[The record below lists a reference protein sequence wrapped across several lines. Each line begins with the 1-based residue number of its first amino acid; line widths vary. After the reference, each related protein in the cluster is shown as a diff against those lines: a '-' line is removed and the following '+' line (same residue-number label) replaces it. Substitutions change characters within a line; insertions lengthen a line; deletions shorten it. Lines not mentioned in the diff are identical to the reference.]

1 MAMVIR
7 HMSSTQQVIDA
18 QLSTDR
24 KRKKASER
32 LSSGYRINRAADDAA
47 GLAVSEKLRAIRRG
61 LRQGLRNID
70 DGINYVRTVEGAS
83 QEIHNMLQRLK
94 ELAVES
100 CNGTYDDLDRDAM
113 DLEYQQI
120 LDEIDQITSTAD
132 FNGVP
137 LFEKHLSA
145 FEKNEG
151 DLSHNSP
158 VRISAK
164 NDTLVLGY
172 TIDGTQKEYTVNIP
186 RGTYS
191 VEELADLIDTDL
203 FDNAP
208 ELIIGVNTANQ
219 LTMQAEG
226 GTLDYISGNGSS
238 LFYNTV
244 IGSSDG
250 YLLGVTYFPDESSEL
265 GIIAGENDTVSFR
278 VGNTD
283 DTLYSFT
290 IAPGSYTR
298 SELVDE
304 INSKIA
310 GAGIPGNIKAVECEN
325 DNGQMVIGLSSD
337 TTITGL
343 AGNFIEI
350 DGITS
355 PIYDICKYG
364 HIDNSQALLS
374 GTKRIPDI
382 LEIERD
388 RNHYFVLDLKW
399 YGDDASAKST
409 KLRIDLLSDGENT
422 KTYSSP
428 MDLVNTI
435 QKQIDD
441 AGLPFTVTLN
451 AKGGL
456 DIKSD
461 QYGNKCAVNLDKS
474 DVPSPYMVYDLF
486 DAATLNKVAPTQGT
500 STYTRAIFTAYKPLT
515 APIYIPATE
524 NTLSFDITLSD
535 DNQAPASEKTVKR
548 LDIVIPPGS
557 YSSTSALVQA
567 MNDQI
572 DNNYPELADKLQ
584 FSIDTSKAIK
594 LYAEG
599 NNGSD
604 VEKIV
609 IDSTCSAYKRLI
621 AGARYDDNITTVA
634 GKETAYVTS
643 SSNVPGS
650 SRANVTSTSGSTQQ
664 GVTYVEEQSKTAQ
677 KSGNYIVYSGATID
691 VVNGT
696 TTRESIEGQAGT
708 VITSTTAASVT
719 LDDVLT
725 QFNVLGTSQKDLSFS
740 FTLDDKNGSTD
751 YSVVIPKGSTASEAT
766 ALIKDAI
773 KDKASLSVKG
783 NDIVITSLEKG
794 EEMKFYNVS
803 GTLLNKASKN
813 SLASQS
819 GAIIDAPNNK
829 VYIPATLTVKN
840 AASQIPYTADASN
853 DRLIMTA
860 GQHSYDLRLT
870 HKTYT
875 SLADMA
881 AEINAQIAA
890 ADGGNAATTVKVGT
904 DGKSLV
910 FTGPYSESGNV
921 DIDDV
926 STCNIGLTK
935 KTVSTSDPNYNPAT
949 GNIEKPASIRAEG
962 ISTHFP
968 KTIDSSNN
976 TITMDYTSP
985 DPLDATKTVTEK
997 LTITIPDGT
1006 YDNVSDFTN
1015 AVNNA
1020 IASDP
1025 ALSGKIK
1032 ASYSASG
1039 SNKGLT
1045 FTTEK
1050 GGNGYKLTNLGGT
1063 SDVDKYISK
1072 ANTSGGEVDTD
1083 ANVVKFPA
1091 YVQNDKYNTL
1101 FNGDGLEITD
1111 ANDHVSIT
1119 VNGTTYE
1126 FDIAHGVYKGSTGRA
1141 DLTDQLK
1148 DGLAAADVTVT
1159 DTGDSLKITT
1169 NEGGLGQKIF
1179 VNGGCTAPYFKK
1191 AQAVSAPASTAR
1203 KESPCYILGKN
1214 AISNI
1219 EIKDYFNKMSF
1230 DFVQDG
1236 KTYNV
1241 DVTVPTGTYTAD
1253 TLAQAIQDSIN
1264 KTLPSNSLEVYTN
1277 ASGNIGIR
1285 SATITPLRTI
1295 QNFDG
1300 GLFEKVFQ
1308 DASYKNINRHTE
1320 KAGTSTGSYL
1330 TYIVGRNNLFPET
1343 QDELASGH
1351 NVIIYPALNDNLIFD
1366 LRYDGQTYK
1375 VDITIPAGQYSPK
1388 KLAEAVRDAGRTALD
1403 GMTDKNGKPFPKD
1416 AFNAT
1421 IGLNP
1426 IGLPDPNTAI
1436 KSSDKLVLSFKAP
1449 DDGSINDTECIIDG
1463 VRGSAAYRIFYE
1475 ATQSP
1480 MPSKVIGKADLS
1492 DGIMIRTGENDTLTF
1507 EIDGVATS
1515 VTIPEDTYTCDEL
1528 YRYLNDQYAAAD
1540 SMVRCTNMNGH
1551 LMFYTI
1557 ENGDYEIGKFT
1568 GNAADAL
1575 FYGGES
1581 RETDSELGIHTG
1593 RRTDTYIW
1601 YLKTRVDDHLL
1612 RINTTGVSTAERSAK
1627 ALGRIDAAVNS
1638 LSYWRALSGANENRS
1653 RHTYSRNQEYIE
1665 NIEEADST
1673 LRDADIPTE
1682 AAELAKQQ
1690 ILIQT
1695 QNAMIEQSKQQH
1707 SSVLDVLA

>member
-1 MAMVIR
+1 MALVIR
-7 HMSSTQQVIDA
+7 HMSTTQYVIDN
-18 QLSTDR
+18 QLSTD
-24 KRKKASER
+24 KKFKKASER

-47 GLAVSEKLRAIRRG
+47 GLAVSEKLRSIRRS

-120 LDEIDQITSTAD
+120 LDEIDQITGTAD

-151 DLSHNSP
+151 DVCHNRP
-158 VRISAK
+158 VKINAR

-208 ELIIGVNTANQ
+208 ELIIGVNTENQ

-226 GTLDYISGNGSS
+226 GSLDYISGNGSS

-250 YLLGVTYFPDESSEL
+250 YLLGVTYFPNESSEL
-265 GIIAGENDTVSFR
+265 SILAGENDTVSFR
-278 VGNTD
+278 VGNND
-283 DTLYSFT
+283 DSLHSFT
-290 IAPGSYTR
+290 IAAGNYTR

-304 INSKIA
+304 MNSKIA
-310 GAGIPGNIKAVECEN
+310 AAGIPGNIKAVECE
-325 DNGQMVIGLSSD
+325 DDDGRMVIGLSSD
-337 TTITGL
+337 STITGL

-364 HIDNSQALLS
+364 HIDNSQAVLA
-374 GTKRIPDI
+374 GTKRIPDV
-382 LEIERD
+382 LDIERG
-388 RNHYFVLDLKW
+388 RNDYFVLNLKW
-399 YGDDASAKST
+399 YGDDASAQSA
-409 KLRIDLLSDGENT
+409 KLRIDLLADNENV

-428 MDLVNTI
+428 MDLVNTV

-456 DIKSD
+456 NIASD
-461 QYGNKCAVNLDKS
+461 QYGDKCSVKLDTS
-474 DVPSPYMVYDLF
+474 DVPSPHMVYDLF
-486 DAATLNKVAPTQGT
+486 DASTLVKVSPSQGT
-500 STYTRAIFTAYKPLT
+500 SSYTRAIFTAYKPLT
-515 APIYIPATE
+515 APIYIPDTE
-524 NTLSFDITLSD
+524 NTLSFDITLSEH
-535 DNQAPASEKTVKR
+535 NSNSTAPETIER
-548 LDIVIPPGS
+548 IDIVIPSGS
-557 YSSTSALVQA
+557 YTSTSELVQA

-572 DNNYPELADKLQ
+572 DNNYPALADKLQ
-584 FSIDTSKAIK
+584 FSIDTSNAIK

-604 VEKIV
+604 VEKIT
-609 IDSTCSAYKRLI
+609 IDSACSAYKRLI
-621 AGARYDDNITTVA
+621 AGSRYYDNVTIVN

-643 SSNVPGS
+643 SSNVPGT
-650 SRANVTSTSGSTQQ
+650 SRANVTSTSGSTQK
-664 GVTYVEEQSKTAQ
+664 GVTYVEEQSQTTQ
-677 KSGNYIVYSGATID
+677 KSGNYIVYSSTSVD

-696 TTRESIEGQAGT
+696 TTRKTIEGQAGT
-708 VITSTTAASVT
+708 VITDTTPASLT

-725 QFNVLGTSQKDLSFS
+725 QFKVLGTSQKDLSFS
-740 FTLDDKNGSTD
+740 FTLDDKNGSND
-751 YSVVIPKGSTASEAT
+751 YSVVIPKGSTADEAV
-766 ALIKDAI
+766 AMIREKI
-773 KDKASLSVKG
+773 NDKATVKVNG
-783 NDIVITSLEKG
+783 NDISITSREEG

-819 GAIIDAPNNK
+819 GAIIDAANNK
-829 VYIPATLTVKN
+829 VYIPSTLTVKN
-840 AASQIPYTADASN
+840 AASQIPYTADTSN

-860 GQHSYDLRLT
+860 GQHSYDLRLS
-870 HKTYT
+870 HKTYN
-875 SLADMA
+875 SLSEMA

-890 ADGGNAATTVKVGT
+890 SDGGTPATTVKVGT

-910 FTGPYSESGNV
+910 FTGPYNESGTV
-921 DIDDV
+921 EIDDV

-949 GNIEKPASIRAEG
+949 GNIENPASIRAEG
-962 ISTHFP
+962 IDTHFP

-976 TITMDYTSP
+976 TITMDYTYP
-985 DPLDATKTVTEK
+985 DPGDAQKTITESLTVT
-997 LTITIPDGT
+997 IPNGT
-1006 YDNVSDFTN
+1006 YNDASAFIN
-1015 AVNNA
+1015 AINNA

-1032 ASYSASG
+1032 ASYSSSG

-1045 FTTEK
+1045 FTTVK
-1050 GGNGYKLTNLGGT
+1050 GGTGYKLSKLSGT
-1063 SDVDKYISK
+1063 SEVDKYISK
-1072 ANTSGGEVDTD
+1072 ANTSGGEVDAD
-1083 ANVVKFPA
+1083 SNVVKFPA
-1091 YVQNDKYNTL
+1091 YALNDKYNTL
-1101 FNGDGLEITD
+1101 FTGDGVEITD
-1111 ANDHVSIT
+1111 ANDHVSLTI
-1119 VNGTTYE
+1119 NGNVYE
-1126 FDIAHGVYKGSTGRA
+1126 FDIAHGVYKDASGRA
-1141 DLTDQLK
+1141 DLTQQLENA
-1148 DGLAAADVTVT
+1148 LAGAGVTIT
-1159 DTGDSLKITT
+1159 DSGNSLKITT
-1169 NEGGLGQKIF
+1169 NDSGLGQSIS
-1179 VNGGCTAPYFKK
+1179 VNGANTSPYFKA
-1191 AQAVSAPASTAR
+1191 AQSVSAPASTQR

-1214 AISNI
+1214 AISSI
-1219 EIKDYFNKMSF
+1219 EIKDYYNKMSF
-1230 DFVQDG
+1230 DYVQDG
-1236 KTYNV
+1236 TTYQV
-1241 DVTVPTGTYTAD
+1241 DVTVPVGTYTAA

-1264 KTLPSNSLEVYTN
+1264 QTLPSNSLEVYTN
-1277 ASGNIGIR
+1277 SLGNIGIR

-1295 QNFDG
+1295 KNFEG
-1300 GLFEKVFQ
+1300 GLFDKVFQ
-1308 DASYKNINRHTE
+1308 NANYTNITWHTE

-1330 TYIVGRNNLFPET
+1330 TYIVGRNDLSPET
-1343 QDELASGH
+1343 EDELSSGH

-1366 LRYDGQTYK
+1366 LRYDGETYK
-1375 VDITIPAGQYSPK
+1375 VDLTIPAGEYAPD
-1388 KLAEAVRDAGRTALD
+1388 KLAEAIRDAGRAALD
-1403 GMTDKNGKPFPKD
+1403 GMTDINGKPFPKD

-1421 IGLNP
+1421 IGLTP
-1426 IGLPDPNTAI
+1426 IGLPNPNTAI

-1449 DDGSINDTECIIDG
+1449 DDGSLDDTECIIDG

-1480 MPSKVIGKADLS
+1480 TPSKVIGKADLS
-1492 DGIMIRTGENDTLTF
+1492 DGIMITAGENDTLSFTL
-1507 EIDGVATS
+1507 DGTEYS

-1528 YRYLNDQYAAAD
+1528 YQYLNEQYAAANC
-1540 SMVRCTNMNGH
+1540 MVRCTNMNGH

-1568 GNAADAL
+1568 GNAADTL

-1627 ALGRIDAAVNS
+1627 ALSRIDNAVNS

-1653 RHTYSRNQEYIE
+1653 NHTYSRNQEYIANLE
-1665 NIEEADST
+1665 DAEST
-1673 LRDADIPTE
+1673 LRDADIPIE

-1690 ILIQT
+1690 ILIQA
-1695 QNAMIEQSKQQH
+1695 QNAMIVQSKEQH
-1707 SSVLDVLA
+1707 SSILDVLA

>member
-1 MAMVIR
+1 MGLVIR
-7 HMSSTQQVIDA
+7 HMSTTQFVIDN
-18 QLSTDR
+18 QLSTN
-24 KRKKASER
+24 KKQKKASER

-47 GLAVSEKLRAIRRG
+47 GLAVSEKLRSIRRS

-120 LDEIDQITSTAD
+120 LDEIDQLTGTAD

-145 FEKNEG
+145 FEMNEG
-151 DLSHNSP
+151 DVKHNKP
-158 VRISAK
+158 VRINAK
-164 NDTLVLGY
+164 NDTLILGY

-208 ELIIGVNTANQ
+208 ELIIGVNTSNQ
-219 LTMQAEG
+219 LTMQTEG
-226 GTLDYISGNGSS
+226 GSLDYISGNASS

-250 YLLGVTYFPDESSEL
+250 FLLGVTFFRQETTRLEV
-265 GIIAGENDTVSFR
+265 IAGKNDTFSFR

-283 DTLYSFT
+283 DILHTFTLD
-290 IAPGSYTR
+290 PGNYTC
-298 SELVDE
+298 SELIDA

-310 GAGIPGNIKAVECEN
+310 GSGIPGNIKAVECEN
-325 DNGQMVIGLSSD
+325 DNGDKIIGLSSD
-337 TTITGL
+337 STITGL

-350 DGITS
+350 DGIDS

-364 HIDNSQALLS
+364 YIDNSQAVLA
-374 GTKRIPDI
+374 GTKRIPDT
-382 LEIERD
+382 LEIERG
-388 RNHYFVLDLKW
+388 RNDYFVLDLKW

-409 KLRIDLLSDGENT
+409 KLRIDLLADGENL
-422 KTYSSP
+422 KTYASP

-456 DIKSD
+456 NIASD
-461 QYGNKCAVNLDKS
+461 QYGNKCSVKLDTS

-486 DAATLNKVAPTQGT
+486 DAATLVKAAPSQGT
-500 STYTRAIFTAYKPLT
+500 STYTRAIFTAYKSLT
-515 APIYIPATE
+515 APIYIPDTE
-524 NTLSFDITLSD
+524 NTLSFNITLSD
-535 DNQAPASEKTVKR
+535 DNQAPASEKTTER
-548 LDIVIPPGS
+548 IDIVIPPDS
-557 YSSTSALVQA
+557 YSSTSELVQA

-572 DNNYPELADKLQ
+572 DNNYPDLADKLQ
-584 FSIDTSKAIK
+584 FSIDTSNAIK

-604 VEKIV
+604 VEKIA
-609 IDSTCSAYKRLI
+609 IDSSCSAYKRLI
-621 AGARYDDNITTVA
+621 AGSRYYDSVSIVN

-643 SSNVPGS
+643 SSNVPGT
-650 SRANVTSTSGSTQQ
+650 SRSNVTSTSGSTQK
-664 GVTYVEEQSKTAQ
+664 GVTYVEEQSKSAQ
-677 KSGNYIVYSGATID
+677 QSAPYITYSGATVDI
-691 VVNGT
+691 VNGT
-696 TTRESIEGQAGT
+696 TTRVKEEGNPEGK
-708 VITSTTAASVT
+708 ITDTDPATLT
-719 LDDVLT
+719 LDEVLT
-725 QFNVLGTSQKDLSFS
+725 QFKLLGTSQKDISFS

-751 YSVVIPKGSTASEAT
+751 YSVVIPKGSTADEA
-766 ALIKDAI
+766 AAMIREEI
-773 KDKASLSVKG
+773 KDKASLQVKG
-783 NDIVITSLEKG
+783 NDIVITSLDEG

-803 GTLLNKASKN
+803 GTLLNKASKS
-813 SLASQS
+813 SLALQS
-819 GAIIDAPNNK
+819 GAIIDEANNK
-829 VYIPATLTVKN
+829 VYIPSKLTVKN

-860 GQHSYDLRLT
+860 GQHSYDLRLS

-875 SLADMA
+875 SLAEMA
-881 AEINAQIAA
+881 TEINAQIAA
-890 ADGGNAATTVKVGT
+890 ADGGTPATTVQVGS

-910 FTGPYSESGNV
+910 FTGPYNESGTV

-935 KTVSTSDPNYNPAT
+935 KTVSSSDPNYNPAT
-949 GNIEKPASIRAEG
+949 GNIEKPATIRAEG
-962 ISTHFP
+962 IDTHFP
-968 KTIDSSNN
+968 KTIDSTNN

-985 DPLDATKTVTEK
+985 DPLDADRTITEK

-1006 YDNVSDFTN
+1006 YNNATEFTN

-1032 ASYSASG
+1032 ASYSSSG

-1050 GGNGYKLTNLGGT
+1050 GGSGYKLSNLSGT
-1063 SDVDKYISK
+1063 TEVDKYISK
-1072 ANTSGGEVDTD
+1072 ANTSGGEVDAD
-1083 ANVVKFPA
+1083 GNVVKFPA
-1091 YVQNDKYNTL
+1091 TATNDKYNTL
-1101 FNGDGLEITD
+1101 FTGDGVEITD
-1111 ANDHVSIT
+1111 ANDHVSLSI
-1119 VNGTTYE
+1119 NGTVYE
-1126 FDIAHGVYKGSTGRA
+1126 FDIAHGVYQGTSGRA
-1141 DLTDQLK
+1141 DLTDQLRN
-1148 DGLAAADVTVT
+1148 GLAGANVTVT
-1159 DTGDSLKITT
+1159 DSGNSLTITT
-1169 NEGGLGQKIF
+1169 NDSGLGQTIS
-1179 VNGGCTAPYFKK
+1179 VNGGNTSPYFKR
-1191 AQAVSAPASTAR
+1191 AQNVSAPVSTQR

-1214 AISNI
+1214 AISSI
-1219 EIKDYFNKMSF
+1219 EIKDYFNSMSF
-1230 DFVQDG
+1230 DYVQDG
-1236 KTYNV
+1236 TTYQV
-1241 DVTVPTGTYTAD
+1241 DVTVPVGTYTAT

-1264 KTLPSNSLEVYTN
+1264 QTLPSNSLEVYTN
-1277 ASGNIGIR
+1277 GSGNIGIQ

-1295 QNFDG
+1295 TNFKG
-1300 GLFEKVFQ
+1300 GLFDKVFQ
-1308 DASYKNINRHTE
+1308 NANYTNISRHTE
-1320 KAGTSTGSYL
+1320 KVGTSTGSYL
-1330 TYIVGRNNLFPET
+1330 TYIVGRNDLSPET
-1343 QDELASGH
+1343 DDELSSGH

-1366 LRYDGQTYK
+1366 LRYDGETYK
-1375 VDITIPAGQYSPK
+1375 VDFTIPAGEYAPDQ
-1388 KLAEAVRDAGRTALD
+1388 LADVIREAGRAALD
-1403 GMTDKNGKPFPKD
+1403 GMTDKNGNPFPKD

-1421 IGLNP
+1421 IGLTP
-1426 IGLPDPNTAI
+1426 IGLPNPNTAI

-1449 DDGSINDTECIIDG
+1449 DDGSLSDTECIIDG

-1480 MPSKVIGKADLS
+1480 TPSKVIGKADLT
-1492 DGIMIRTGENDTLTF
+1492 DGIMITAGENDTLSF
-1507 EIDGVATS
+1507 ELDGTEYS

-1528 YRYLNDQYAAAD
+1528 YQYLNEQFAAVN

-1557 ENGDYEIGKFT
+1557 ENGDYEIGMFT
-1568 GNAADAL
+1568 GNAADSL

-1601 YLKTRVDDHLL
+1601 YLKTRIDDHLM

-1627 ALGRIDAAVNS
+1627 ALSRIDNAVNS

-1653 RHTYSRNQEYIE
+1653 RHTYSRNQEYIA
-1665 NIEEADST
+1665 NIEEAEST

-1690 ILIQT
+1690 ILMQA
-1695 QNAMIEQSKQQH
+1695 QNAMIEQGKQQH
-1707 SSVLDVLA
+1707 SSILDVLA

>member
-1 MAMVIR
+1 MGLIIR
-7 HMSSTQQVIDA
+7 NMGSTQQVIDA
-18 QLSTDR
+18 QLSTER

-47 GLAVSEKLRAIRRG
+47 GLAVSEKLRSIRRS

-83 QEIHNMLQRLK
+83 QEIHNMLVRLK

-145 FEKNEG
+145 FEMNEG
-151 DLSHNSP
+151 DVKHDSP
-158 VRISAK
+158 VRINAK

-172 TIDGTQKEYTVNIP
+172 TIDGEQKEYTVNIP

-203 FDNAP
+203 FENAP
-208 ELIIGVNTANQ
+208 ELIIGVNTENQ

-226 GTLDYISGNGSS
+226 GSIDYISGSGSS

-250 YLLGVTYFPDESSEL
+250 YLLGVTYFPSEDSEL

-290 IAPGSYTR
+290 IDPGSYTR
-298 SELVDE
+298 SELVDA

-310 GAGIPGNIKAVECEN
+310 DAGIPGDIKAIECEN

-364 HIDNSQALLS
+364 NIDNSQAVLS

-382 LEIERD
+382 LEIERG
-388 RNHYFVLDLKW
+388 RNEYFVLDLNY
-399 YGDDASAKST
+399 YGDDGSAQSA
-409 KLRIDLLSDGENT
+409 KLRIDLLADDENV
-422 KTYSSP
+422 KTFNSP

-435 QKQIDD
+435 QKQLDNAD
-441 AGLPFTVTLN
+441 LPFTVTLN

-456 DIKSD
+456 EITSD
-461 QYGNKCAVNLDKS
+461 QYGDKCSVKLDTS

-486 DAATLNKVAPTQGT
+486 DAATLVKVTPTQGT

-515 APIYIPATE
+515 APIYIPDTE

-535 DNQAPASEKTVKR
+535 DNQAAASEKTVVR
-548 LDIVIPPGS
+548 LDIVIPSGS
-557 YSSTSALVQA
+557 YASTTALVQA

-572 DNNYPELADKLQ
+572 DNNYPDLADKLQ
-584 FSIDTSKAIK
+584 FSIDTSNAIK

-621 AGARYDDNITTVA
+621 AGARYYDNSTTVA

-643 SSNVPGS
+643 SSNVPGT
-650 SRANVTSTSGSTQQ
+650 SRANVTSSSGSTQQ
-664 GVTYVEEQSKTAQ
+664 GVTYVKEQSQTSQ
-677 KSGNYIVYSGATID
+677 KSGNYIVYSGATVD

-696 TTRESIEGQAGT
+696 TSRESIEGQAGT
-708 VITSTTAASVT
+708 VVTDTTPASIT
-719 LDDVLT
+719 LDEVLT
-725 QFNVLGTSQKDLSFS
+725 QFSVLGTSQKDLSFS
-740 FTLDDKNGSTD
+740 FTLDDQNGSTD
-751 YSVVIPKGSTASEAT
+751 YSVIIPKGSTAAEA
-766 ALIKDAI
+766 ASLIRDAI
-773 KDKASLSVKG
+773 KDKASLTVKG
-783 NDIVITSLEKG
+783 NDVVITSLEEG

-819 GAIIDAPNNK
+819 GAVIDQANNM
-829 VYIPATLTVKN
+829 VYIPSTLTVKN
-840 AASQIPYTADASN
+840 AASQIPYTADDVN
-853 DRLIMTA
+853 DRLIITA
-860 GQHSYDLRLT
+860 GQHSYDLRLSHT
-870 HKTYT
+870 TYN
-875 SLADMA
+875 SLSEIAD
-881 AEINAQIAA
+881 EINAQIAA
-890 ADGGNAATTVKVGT
+890 ADGGTAATTVTVGS
-904 DGKSLV
+904 DGKSLI
-910 FTGPYSESGNV
+910 FTGPYSESGTV
-921 DIDDV
+921 EIDDV

-935 KTVSTSDPNYNPAT
+935 KTVDPSDPNYNPAT
-949 GNIEKPASIRAEG
+949 GNIENPATITAEG
-962 ISTHFP
+962 IDTHFP
-968 KTIDSSNN
+968 KTVTSANN
-976 TITMDYTSP
+976 TITMNYSAP
-985 DPLDATKTVTEK
+985 DPSDAENTVTEQ
-997 LTITIPDGT
+997 LTITIPEGT
-1006 YDNVSDFTN
+1006 YNSASEFTDAIN
-1015 AVNNA
+1015 SA
-1020 IASDP
+1020 IAADP
-1025 ALSGKIK
+1025 ALNGKIK
-1032 ASYSASG
+1032 ASYSPSG

-1045 FTTEK
+1045 FTTEN
-1050 GGNGYKLTNLGGT
+1050 GGDGYKLSNLGGT
-1063 SDVDKYISK
+1063 AEVDKYISR
-1072 ANTSGGEVDTD
+1072 ANTSGGELD
-1083 ANVVKFPA
+1083 AAGNVVKFPA
-1091 YVQNDKYNTL
+1091 YVLNDQYNTL
-1101 FNGDGLEITD
+1101 FTGDGVEITD
-1111 ANDHVSIT
+1111 ANDHVALTI
-1119 VNGTTYE
+1119 NGTLYE
-1126 FDIAHGVYKGSTGRA
+1126 FDIAHGVYQGTSGRA
-1141 DLTDQLK
+1141 DLTKQLS

-1159 DTGDSLKITT
+1159 DSGNSLKITT
-1169 NEGGLGQKIF
+1169 NESGLSQTITLGSG
-1179 VNGGCTAPYFKK
+1179 NTAPYFKR
-1191 AQAVSAPASTAR
+1191 AATVSSPTSTTR

-1214 AISNI
+1214 AISSI
-1219 EIKDYFNKMSF
+1219 EIEDYFNTMSF

-1236 KTYNV
+1236 RTYQV
-1241 DVTVPTGTYTAD
+1241 DVTVPTGTYTAE

-1264 KTLPSNSLEVYTN
+1264 QTLPANSLEVYTTT
-1277 ASGNIGIR
+1277 SGNIGIR

-1295 QNFDG
+1295 KNFEG
-1300 GLFEKVFQ
+1300 GLFDKVFQ
-1308 DASYKNINRHTE
+1308 NANYTSITRHSET
-1320 KAGTSTGSYL
+1320 AGTSTGSYL
-1330 TYIVGRNNLFPET
+1330 TYIVGRNDLSPET
-1343 QDELASGH
+1343 DDELSSGH

-1366 LRYDGQTYK
+1366 LQYDGETYK
-1375 VDITIPAGQYSPK
+1375 VDFTIPAGEYTPK
-1388 KLAEAVRDAGRTALD
+1388 KLAEAIRDAGRAALD
-1403 GMTDKNGKPFPKD
+1403 SMTDKNGNPFPKD

-1421 IGLNP
+1421 IGLTP

-1449 DDGSINDTECIIDG
+1449 DDGTIDDTVCIIDG

-1480 MPSKVIGKADLS
+1480 TPSKVIGKADLTN
-1492 DGIMIRTGENDTLTF
+1492 GIMITAGENDTLSF
-1507 EIDGVATS
+1507 ELDGTEYS

-1528 YRYLNDQYAAAD
+1528 YQYLNEQYAAAD

-1612 RINTTGVSTAERSAK
+1612 RINTTGVTTAERSAK
-1627 ALGRIDAAVNS
+1627 ALSRIDDAVNS

-1653 RHTYSRNQEYIE
+1653 RHTYLRNQEYIA

-1690 ILIQT
+1690 LLMQA
-1695 QNAMIEQSKQQH
+1695 QNAMMEQSKQQH
-1707 SSVLDVLA
+1707 SSILDVLA